1 MKNAA
6 EMHSVFFLSSSLKN
20 VLLSFKIKA
29 IVKKI
34 CVFCGSSM
42 GVKPAYREAAVALGI
57 ALAERQDELIYGGAN
72 VGLMKVLA
80 ETMMQRGGRV
90 VGIMPHHLIR
100 KEVAHNGIDLMH
112 EVKSMAERK
121 ELMVEL
127 SDAFI
132 AMPGGFGTLDEISEI
147 LTLNQLRIADKP
159 LGLLNTEGYFD
170 HLLAFLDHGVS
181 EGFIR
186 AEHRDSIII
195 SDDPFKLPA
204 LLEEYRPVAIGKW
217 IEEIKQES
225 GE

>member
-1 MKNAA
+1 LKQIDAMLLENYLLR
-6 EMHSVFFLSSSLKN
+6 EPKN
-20 VLLSFKIKA
+20 VHLSFKIIC

-42 GVKPAYREAAVALGI
+42 GVKSAYKEAAVALGI

-80 ETMMQRGGRV
+80 ETMMQKGGRV

-112 EVKSMAERK
+112 EVQSMAERK

-159 LGLLNTEGYFD
+159 IALLNIEGYFD
-170 HLLAFLDHGVS
+170 HLLAFLDHGVK

-186 AEHRDSIII
+186 PEHRENIIV

-204 LLEEYRPVAIGKW
+204 LLEAYRPVEIGKW
-217 IEEIKQES
+217 IEDIKQES
-225 GE
+225 SL